1 MNKDLKSI
9 QESGFKVPK
18 NYLENFEAS
27 ILSQAKLKEKVT
39 KSGFTIPKGYLK
51 NVEDTILTKVHKEE
65 SVKVIPLF
73 SKRNIIYISSIAA
86 VIALLFNL
94 SNINTKATYDSLSLE
109 TVENYILN
117 EDYSTD
123 DLASLFT
130 NVDLL
135 EEDFNT
141 ISFSDEAMQ
150 EYLNNNLEINDL
162 YTE

>member
-1 MNKDLKSI
+1 MNKDLKNI

-39 KSGFTIPKGYLK
+39 NSGFTIPKGYLK

-65 SVKVIPLF
+65 SAKVIPLF